1 MTREGGDPAEAQVKI
16 PLDYDVVVG
25 LAQIPAGYRGAYG
38 ADYLRIT
45 GLNHLP
51 FVAQA
56 IQFRDGCGE
65 GVDTVWYDGTP
76 GSDGAYDIPIAK
88 VAVPQRGGGY
98 CEQPTVLK
106 RELWLVGSD
115 STWPSGSQYSPGGL
129 GTAGLVSDVTNAVGF
144 VGGVLT
150 KLLPYESCTFADSGP
165 LPPSYCELHYGRTSA
180 SLAGRVRETRCSDGP
195 IASVTV
201 QLTELD
207 QTPAEIR
214 SYVTGADGTYGISAL
229 VPGIRYA
236 LKVRAKPIPVFGSGE
251 IDIYT
256 LRYDTLTFA
265 PGEQRVYDVDLQ
277 RLTPCDQKP

>member
-1 MTREGGDPAEAQVKI
+1 M
-16 PLDYDVVVG
+16 
-25 LAQIPAGYRGAYG
+25 
-38 ADYLRIT
+38 
-45 GLNHLP
+45 
-51 FVAQA
+51 
-56 IQFRDGCGE
+56 
-65 GVDTVWYDGTP
+65 
-76 GSDGAYDIPIAK
+76 
-88 VAVPQRGGGY
+88 
-98 CEQPTVLK
+98 LK

-150 KLLPYESCTFADSGP
+150 KLLPYESCTFVDSGTP
-165 LPPSYCELHYGRTSA
+165 PPSYCELHYDRTSA

-201 QLTELD
+201 QLTDLD
-207 QTPAEIR
+207 QDPAEIR
-214 SYVTGADGTYGISAL
+214 SYVTGADGAYGISAL

-265 PGEQRVYDVDLQ
+265 PGEQRAYDVDLQ